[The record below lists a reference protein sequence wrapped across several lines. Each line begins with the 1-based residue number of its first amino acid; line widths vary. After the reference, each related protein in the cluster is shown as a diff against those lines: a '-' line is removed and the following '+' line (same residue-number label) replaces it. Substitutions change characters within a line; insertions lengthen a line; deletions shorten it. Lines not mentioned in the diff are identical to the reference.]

1 MYASDPRT
9 KRKVRP
15 LRDVKPRRSFHLN
28 TYGTFPQYEL
38 LIQTIRKTL
47 FGAHLPASWTY
58 ESDPNNP
65 EKQRVSPQ
73 MNDLIDAGVSQSCY
87 LVRQPTTVTDFTN
100 GIPWGLS
107 DSEIVKQAKSIAG
120 KLARNQMDITRPY
133 KRDAAGN
140 LLRNDKGKPV
150 KGYQRQMRI
159 AEHTREETS
168 HDEPLAP
175 LVSPLQNCAVSV
187 TGKTISR
194 GGTSTADY
202 ARASTDELV
211 NKFDCEMFKTL
222 LAEVIDKDDAQ
233 WLLEYYGELGGTKT
247 DAERQRACSLMKQ
260 LREQSGRLQPYF
272 EALAT

>member
-1 MYASDPRT
+1 MYATNPT
-9 KRKVRP
+9 KTRKARP

-28 TYGTFPQYEL
+28 TYGTLPQYEL

-65 EKQRVSPQ
+65 EKPRVSPQ
-73 MNDLIDAGVSQSCY
+73 MNDLVEAGVSQSCY
-87 LVRQPTTVTDFTN
+87 LLRQPKTATDFTN
-100 GIPWGLS
+100 GIPWGVS
-107 DSEIVKQAKSIAG
+107 DGEIVKGCKSIAG

-133 KRDAAGN
+133 KRDEAGN

-150 KGYQRQMRI
+150 KGYQSQMRI

-168 HDEPLAP
+168 PDEPLAP
-175 LVSPLQNCAVSV
+175 LVSPIDNYAVSV

-194 GGTSTADY
+194 GGTDC
-202 ARASTDELV
+202 RQSTDEMV
-211 NKFDCEMFKTL
+211 NHFDCEMFKTV

-233 WLLEYYGELGGTKT
+233 WLLEYYGELGNGKT
-247 DAERQRACSLMKQ
+247 DAERQRACSLMKE
-260 LREQSGRLQPYF
+260 LREHSGRLQPYF

>member
-1 MYASDPRT
+1 MYASNPT
-9 KRKVRP
+9 KTRKP
-15 LRDVKPRRSFHLN
+15 LRDVKPRRSFHLQ

-38 LIQTIRKTL
+38 LIKTIRTTL

-58 ESDPNNP
+58 ENDPNNP
-65 EKQRVSPQ
+65 EKQQVSPQ
-73 MNDLIDAGVSQSCY
+73 MNDLVEAGVSQSCY
-87 LVRQPTTVTDFTN
+87 LIRQPKTVTDFTN

-107 DSEIVKQAKSIAG
+107 DSEIIKDAKSIAG

-140 LLRNDKGKPV
+140 RILRNGKPV
-150 KGYQRQMRI
+150 KGYKRQMRI
-159 AEHTREETS
+159 AEHTREGTS

-187 TGKTISR
+187 TGKTVSR

-222 LAEVIDKDDAQ
+222 LAEVIDKDDAK

-247 DAERQRACSLMKQ
+247 DAERQRAYTLMKH

>member
-1 MYASDPRT
+1 MYATNPT
-9 KRKVRP
+9 KTRKARP

-28 TYGTFPQYEL
+28 TYGTLPQYEL

-65 EKQRVSPQ
+65 EKPRVSPQ
-73 MNDLIDAGVSQSCY
+73 MNDLVEAGVSQSCY
-87 LVRQPTTVTDFTN
+87 LLRQPKTATDFTN
-100 GIPWGLS
+100 GIPWGVS
-107 DSEIVKQAKSIAG
+107 DGEIVKGCKSIAG

-140 LLRNDKGKPV
+140 RILRNGKPV
-150 KGYQRQMRI
+150 KGYKRQMRI
-159 AEHTREETS
+159 AEHTREGTS

-194 GGTSTADY
+194 GGTADY

-247 DAERQRACSLMKQ
+247 DAERQRAYSLMKQ

>member
-1 MYASDPRT
+1 MYATNPT
-9 KRKVRP
+9 KTRKVRP

-28 TYGTFPQYEL
+28 TYGTFPQYEI

-73 MNDLIDAGVSQSCY
+73 MNALVEAGVSQSCH
-87 LVRQPTTVTDFTN
+87 LLRQPKTATDFTN

-107 DSEIVKQAKSIAG
+107 DSEIVKGCKSIAG

-133 KRDAAGN
+133 KRDEAGN

-150 KGYQRQMRI
+150 KKYQSQMRI

-168 HDEPLAP
+168 PDEPLAP
-175 LVSPLQNCAVSV
+175 LVSPLESYAVSV
-187 TGKTISR
+187 TGKTISS
-194 GGTSTADY
+194 GGTDCRQSTTEAVYDFDRKMFIAVLATFITPAD
-202 ARASTDELV
+202 
-211 NKFDCEMFKTL
+211 
-222 LAEVIDKDDAQ
+222 AE
-233 WLLEYYGELGGTKT
+233 WLLFEYDNLGRPKT
-247 DAERQRACSLMKQ
+247 PAERQRAYALMEI
-260 LREQSGRLQPYF
+260 LREHQDELQPYF
-272 EALAT
+272 DALST